1 MLSYLTSWISRVDD
15 NDSPDFAPDEETLIF
30 GEILIKPALSWPP
43 LCFSP
48 TLGHPAPN
56 FSTHPDSSQPVI
68 LYSFHL
74 FRNPNLLHIVL
85 GKAGAVERVLWD
97 SDSHVG
103 LIHVGL
109 CDLRWDH
116 AIDHGDIKWW
126 VMWEVVEV
134 EVVVEVVVVEVVDVV
149 GGEQDPGQ

>member
-1 MLSYLTSWISRVDD
+1 MLSYLTRWISRVDD
-15 NDSPDFAPDEETLIF
+15 NDSPDFAPDEETLVF

-48 TLGHPAPN
+48 TLGHPTPN

-97 SDSHVG
+97 
-103 LIHVGL
+103 
-109 CDLRWDH
+109 WDKCWK
-116 AIDHGDIKWW
+116 D
-126 VMWEVVEV
+126 
-134 EVVVEVVVVEVVDVV
+134 
-149 GGEQDPGQ
+149 